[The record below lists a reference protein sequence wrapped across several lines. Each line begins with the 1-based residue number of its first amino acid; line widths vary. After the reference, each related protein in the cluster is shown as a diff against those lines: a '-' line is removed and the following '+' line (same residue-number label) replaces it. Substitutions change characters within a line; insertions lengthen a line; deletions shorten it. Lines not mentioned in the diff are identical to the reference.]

1 MVALKPTAMGPPTP
15 WLGIHLA
22 RLPRART
29 SLALKEGTLGSFG
42 KLVLNFA
49 PTQKNTIHT
58 HTTRCTGHEKTK
70 EMPRQFIY
78 NCCIQKKGQLVPQL
92 EQPPP
97 SPSHA
102 AFSHTLSFGS
112 PSGPKAG
119 PSPAPG
125 SGQESHGKRKDMA
138 PPGSES
144 VLGKPYL
151 AIEETETLVWSRVR
165 GARVRLH
172 LVYPIPA
179 LQGGVIES
187 QHGLGWRGP

>member
-1 MVALKPTAMGPPTP
+1 MPPAPLPQRVRITTLLPQEGLDSPLGFALMVALKPTAMGPPTP

-112 PSGPKAG
+112 PSGPKAAPRPG
-119 PSPAPG
+119 P
-125 SGQESHGKRKDMA
+125 
-138 PPGSES
+138 
-144 VLGKPYL
+144 
-151 AIEETETLVWSRVR
+151 RVR
-165 GARVRLH
+165 ARISWQEER
-172 LVYPIPA
+172 
-179 LQGGVIES
+179 
-187 QHGLGWRGP
+187 HGSPWI

>member
-78 NCCIQKKGQLVPQL
+78 NCCIQKKRTARATARTAPSISFTRCLLPHSQFWQPLRAQGW
-92 EQPPP
+92 PPP
-97 SPSHA
+97 SPRVRARISWQEERH
-102 AFSHTLSFGS
+102 GS
-112 PSGPKAG
+112 PW
-119 PSPAPG
+119 
-125 SGQESHGKRKDMA
+125 
-138 PPGSES
+138 
-144 VLGKPYL
+144 
-151 AIEETETLVWSRVR
+151 I
-165 GARVRLH
+165 
-172 LVYPIPA
+172 
-179 LQGGVIES
+179 
-187 QHGLGWRGP
+187 